1 VRFGHALIAV
11 LCGALLATQGWVNG
25 QLGTRIQDGLFA
37 AFSSTLSGFVVLA
50 VGVVASAAGRRG
62 LVRFGTGLRK
72 KELLWW
78 QCLGGTCGALLIAGQ
93 GLTIATLGVAV
104 FTIAAVSGQLV
115 SGLLVDR
122 AGIGPAGPKPV
133 TMWRVFGALIAVGAV
148 VISLNGH
155 VNGSGA
161 LWLIVLPAVAG
172 FGLSW
177 QSAVNGLVKET
188 VGNSFVAALV
198 NFGVAGSTL
207 MLAALVEVI
216 ANGLPGGWPS
226 EWWLYVGGLIGI
238 FVISGSVLVVRTI
251 GVLMLSL
258 CMVSGQL
265 LGAVLLDAFVPARG
279 AHLTLASVIG
289 TAITLVAVV
298 VATIPARSERMA
310 A

>member
-1 VRFGHALIAV
+1 VKFGHALIAV
-11 LCGALLATQGWVNG
+11 LCGALLATQGWING
-25 QLGTRIQDGLFA
+25 QLGTRIQDGIVA
-37 AFSSTLSGFVVLA
+37 ASSSTVSGFVVLA
-50 VGVVASAAGRRG
+50 AGVLANPAGRRG
-62 LVRFGTGLRK
+62 LVRLATGLRK

-78 QCLGGTCGALLIAGQ
+78 QCLGGTCGALFVAGQ
-93 GLTIATLGVAV
+93 GLTIATLGVAM

-122 AGIGPAGPKPV
+122 AGIGPSGPKPV
-133 TMWRVFGALIAVGAV
+133 TVWRVFGALIAVAAV
-148 VISLNGH
+148 VTSLNGH
-155 VNGSGA
+155 LKGSGA

-177 QSAVNGLVKET
+177 QSAVNGLVKAT
-188 VGNSFVAALV
+188 ADNSFVATLV
-198 NFGVAGSTL
+198 NFGVAGFTL
-207 MLAALVEVI
+207 LLAAVVDVAI
-216 ANGLPGGWPS
+216 KGLPAQWPG

-258 CMVSGQL
+258 AMVAGQL

-289 TAITLVAVV
+289 TVITLVAVV
-298 VATIPARSERMA
+298 VAAIPARSERMA